1 MSFLLYLVPSDAVV
15 REKDVFCSRCNNVY
29 MRFFVLDVTIFRR
42 DVFVLVATTFNHF
55 DQDCLL
61 VENLFSVLLKEGV

>member
-1 MSFLLYLVPSDAVV
+1 
-15 REKDVFCSRCNNVY
+15 
-29 MRFFVLDVTIFRR
+29 MRFFVLDVTIFIR